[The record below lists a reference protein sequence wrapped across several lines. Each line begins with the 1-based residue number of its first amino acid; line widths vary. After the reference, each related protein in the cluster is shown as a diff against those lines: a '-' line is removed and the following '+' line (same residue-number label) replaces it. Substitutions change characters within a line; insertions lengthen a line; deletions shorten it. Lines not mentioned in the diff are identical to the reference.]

1 MLLADNSC
9 FKYQIRKDTPLKILL
24 SFLFCFTF
32 ASVASAGTYNYAEIG
47 FGLSKLTSSSDDKAY
62 DDTINDADPSGAFKI
77 STGSR
82 LGHSV
87 NNWFELTYIYE
98 APKKIDTT
106 EISNHLILVNLKF
119 TTDPKADFS
128 AFFKLGGGK
137 AFTEII
143 SESEAS
149 DFKSSVYSGSLGT
162 SFRLNAKQAINFEAQ
177 SIYNED
183 STKLYNNFFVVS
195 LNQFI

>member
-1 MLLADNSC
+1 
-9 FKYQIRKDTPLKILL
+9 
-24 SFLFCFTF
+24 
-32 ASVASAGTYNYAEIG
+32 VASAGTYNYAEIG
-47 FGLSKLTSSSDDKAY
+47 FGLSKLISSSSDKVY

-98 APKKIDTT
+98 TPKKINTT
-106 EISNHLILVNLKF
+106 EISNHLLLVNLKF
-119 TTDPKADFS
+119 TTDPKADLS
-128 AFFKLGGGK
+128 AFIKLGGGR
-137 AFTEII
+137 AFTEIK
-143 SESEAS
+143 SQSDSS
-149 DFKSSVYSGSLGT
+149 DFKSTAYSVSVGT

-183 STKLYNNFFVVS
+183 LADLYNNFFVLS
-195 LNQFI
+195 LNQFM